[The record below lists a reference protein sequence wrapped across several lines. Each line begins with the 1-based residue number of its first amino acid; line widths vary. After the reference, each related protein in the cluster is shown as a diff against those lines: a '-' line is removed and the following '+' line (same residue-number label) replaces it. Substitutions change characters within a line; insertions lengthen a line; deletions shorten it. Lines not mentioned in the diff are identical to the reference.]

1 MLRSRSYATRSVLAV
16 VVVAMSVLLG
26 ACGGSS
32 SPGSTAAPSGIELK
46 AGPEISAA
54 AHAAAL
60 NAKSVHVK
68 GNAGTT
74 QIELSIG
81 PNGTIGTV
89 GVDGGKVDLVRLGD
103 KSWIKADAAFWAKN
117 GVPAASATKLNGKY
131 VDVSGQSGQFD
142 GFSSV
147 SKFFATTSQ
156 ASKTTKGETTTVDGA
171 KVITLKDIDGSLL
184 FVALNGEPFPMRVS
198 SAGASGGQIDFTDWN
213 VPVTITAPTADQIV
227 DVKTLGG

>member
-1 MLRSRSYATRSVLAV
+1 MSAAALAV
-16 VVVAMSVLLG
+16 GAVAMSVLLG

-32 SPGSTAAPSGIELK
+32 SPGSTAVTSGIELK
-46 AGPEISAA
+46 TGPEISAA